1 MPVPEKLMAALH
13 GSMFWLPLTLSI
25 YSGATVLYRRY
36 NKASFLNPT
45 LITIAGIASVIAVWQ
60 VPYKA
65 YFEAVSIL
73 HYLLGTAVV
82 ALAIPL
88 YHNLNRLRGCWLT
101 MSLALGAGSLA
112 SASVGIAIATLAG
125 ASTSAVLSLAPK
137 SATAAVS
144 MEIAGLIGG
153 LPAVTGVLTILT
165 GIIGAVVG
173 PYVLDLAQIRGPEA
187 RGIALGV
194 AGHGI
199 ATARAFSESE
209 VAGSFAGLG
218 MALNAILTASLLP
231 TLIKILG
238 LWP

>member
-1 MPVPEKLMAALH
+1 MPVPEKLMAAFH
-13 GSMFWLPLTLSI
+13 GSMFWLPLTLAI

-45 LITIAGIASVIAVWQ
+45 LITIAGVASVILVWQ

-173 PYVLDLAQIRGPEA
+173 PYVLDLAQIHGPEA

-194 AGHGI
+194 A
-199 ATARAFSESE
+199 TARAFSESE
-209 VAGSFAGLG
+209 ITGSFAGLG
-218 MALNAILTASLLP
+218 MALNAVLTAALLP
-231 TLIKILG
+231 TLIKFLG